1 MYSTIKIPVQ
11 RSPILKRFKHVGQS
25 DYQYLQNSR
34 IPTMHFQ
41 ASLPRLP
48 IPKLNLTCERYLAA
62 QKPLLIDEA
71 YRKTES
77 NVTQFANTTG
87 KTLQEML
94 VTHDKKNK
102 HTSYISKPWFDMY
115 LSDRISLPINYN
127 PMLVFLNDK
136 NVEYNTQLIRATN
149 LLISSLRFYKS
160 LRDSILEPE
169 VYHLYPKKSD
179 NERFRQI
186 CSIMPSSIAWYA
198 AFLQKAYPLDMSQY
212 YNLFNSSRIPEI
224 DKDRLISEPGAKHV
238 LIQKNGNFYIFNVL
252 DDGGNILPPNEIFSM
267 LKYILDKQDTINQFP
282 IGVLTTL
289 NRNKWA
295 SLRHHLSELGN
306 KKELKLIDSAL
317 LHICLDDNNVGE
329 DPVALTKQFLHGD
342 GTNRWFDKSISLL
355 LSKDGVAAVNFEH
368 SWGDGVAVL
377 RYFQDVHRDST
388 NNPQIHP
395 NTTPCSFKENI
406 QKLGNNSIK
415 YSNKV

>member
-1 MYSTIKIPVQ
+1 MYPSVKVAVQ
-11 RSPILKRFKHVGQS
+11 RSPVLKRFKHAGQS
-25 DYQYLQNSR
+25 NYQYLQNSR

-48 IPKLNLTCERYLAA
+48 IPKLDLTCERYLAA
-62 QKPLLIDEA
+62 QKPLLINEA
-71 YRKTES
+71 YHKTEA
-77 NVTQFANTTG
+77 NVTQFSNTTG
-87 KTLQEML
+87 RTLQQML
-94 VTHDKKNK
+94 ITHDKKNK

-136 NVEYNTQLIRATN
+136 NPEYNTQLTRATN
-149 LLISSLRFYKS
+149 LLISSLRFYRS
-160 LRDSILEPE
+160 LRDDKLEPE
-169 VYHLYPKKSD
+169 VYHINPKKTD

-186 CSIMPSSIAWYA
+186 CSFMPSSLSWYA

-212 YNLFNSSRIPEI
+212 RNLFNSSRVPEI
-224 DKDRLISEPGAKHV
+224 DKDRLVSEHSARHV
-238 LIQKNGNFYIFNVL
+238 LIQRNGFFYIFNVL
-252 DDGGNILPPNEIFSM
+252 DESGNILPPDEIFSM
-267 LKYILDKQDTINQFP
+267 LKQIVDKQDIVNQFP

-295 SLRHHLSELGN
+295 SLRHSLLELGN
-306 KKELKLIDSAL
+306 EKELKLIDSAL

-329 DPVALTKQFLHGD
+329 DPVALTRQFLHGD

-377 RYFQDVHRDST
+377 RYFQDVHHDSI
-388 NNPQIHP
+388 NNPQVHP
-395 NTTPCSFKENI
+395 DTTPSFKENI
-406 QKLGNNSIK
+406 QKLGNLI
-415 YSNKV
+415 